1 MSIPPVTNRV
11 RAMSTRGAYDAGMV
25 TQIRHKAQWRRL
37 YLKEHREFYGVTPEA
52 MAGRLGIDRVSVHR
66 WEREQQR
73 MNPAKQLAY
82 AEALGIEPAALWR
95 PPDAPSVDEL
105 LAKAPEDLRRKAA
118 EMVAILVKTGTSD

>member
-1 MSIPPVTNRV
+1 MVAAR
-11 RAMSTRGAYDAGMV
+11 YDASMV
-25 TQIRHKAQWRRL
+25 TLIRHKAAWRRL
-37 YLKEHREFYGVTPEA
+37 YLKEHREHRGITPEQ

-82 AEALGIEPAALWR
+82 AEALGIEPSALWR
-95 PPDAPSVDEL
+95 PPDTPSVDEL
-105 LAKAPEDLRRKAA
+105 LANAPADLRRKAA